1 MDNSFIAQNNIEE
14 EPQDFR
20 PQLRERE
27 AELVKIIEAL
37 GQVEAADEWQTLK
50 KLLFDG
56 IVEKLERLIAFE
68 ASAREINTPE
78 LYRLQ
83 GQLAWAK
90 RYSNLEELRN
100 IFKVELKNIKKSIN
114 G

>member
-14 EPQDFR
+14 EPQDLR

-27 AELVKIIEAL
+27 AEFVKIIEAL
-37 GQVEAADEWQTLK
+37 GQVEAADGWQKLK
-50 KLLFDG
+50 ELLWDDV
-56 IVEKLERLIAFE
+56 VEKLERLIVFE
-68 ASAREINTPE
+68 ARAKEINTPE

-100 IFKVELKNIKKSIN
+100 IFKVELKNIKKSLN
-114 G
+114 D